1 MKLTDLS
8 KIGEK
13 TADRLYANGIYTPEN
28 LLLYFP
34 KKYYIYEI
42 DNNNLFTGD
51 VVCFSGI
58 IDSKPA
64 VIRYR
69 RNVNSVIFYTL
80 VNSMRVKCIIFSGD
94 YLRFKIQKGMP
105 VVCYGRYKK
114 ENKEF
119 TLKNIFF
126 DYFNCKI
133 DVDYNIKDINNKTI
147 QGAIKSAL
155 LQGYSIAE
163 TLPDYLVNKYKLL
176 NMNELLNKAHFPS
189 CREDCIQ
196 VRRRRRYEDFFWY
209 NCSLE
214 ALRLFRGFE
223 QKSPKLI
230 NEDYINGLI
239 KCLPYCLTVDQ
250 QKAIN
255 HIINDLSSPKMMNR
269 LIQGDVGCGKS
280 IVAFMGCIA
289 NFTAGY
295 QSAIMAPTEILAY
308 QHYEN
313 FKKIFGGA
321 DIQVALLTSST
332 KTKEKTDIL
341 FKLLH
346 GRIDIII
353 GTHSLIQDP
362 VLFHKLGLVVIDE
375 QHRFG
380 VIQRKKLIEKF
391 KGVDALYLT
400 ATPIPRTLG
409 LASFGDL
416 DLTSIKTMPAS
427 RKPVITKLI
436 SMDELNVLG
445 VTLRKHLLRGEQIY
459 IVVPLI
465 QESDVLDY
473 IDIDEAYELFSE
485 LLPDVSI
492 GKLHGKMKAND
503 KKQLMT
509 DFKNHSID
517 CLISTTVIEVGVDV
531 KNATVMVILDADRY
545 GLSQIHQLRGRV
557 GRGDIQSYCYLVSKK
572 EYVKRLDILAKTNDG
587 FVLAEEDLKL
597 RGPGDF
603 LGEEQSG
610 FLALDF
616 DSASNDAVIWKYA
629 MEDSKQ
635 FVPAYLNGNIKN
647 DKMDEILNATK
658 LKKAK
663 IN

>member
-13 TADRLYANGIYTPEN
+13 TATRLYANEIYTPDD
-28 LLLYFP
+28 LLLFFP
-34 KKYYIYEI
+34 KKYNIYEI
-42 DNNNLFTGD
+42 DNQNIFSGD
-51 VVCFSGI
+51 VICFSCI

-64 VIRYR
+64 FIKYR
-69 RNVNSVIFYTL
+69 RNVNSIIFYAIA
-80 VNSMRVKCIIFSGD
+80 NFQRIKCIIFSGD
-94 YLRFKIQKGMP
+94 YLKFKIQKGMQ
-105 VVCYGRYKK
+105 VTCYGRYKK

-119 TLKNIFF
+119 VLQNIFF
-126 DYFNCKI
+126 DSFKCKI
-133 DVDYNIKDINNKTI
+133 DVDYNIKDINNKII

-155 LQGYSIAE
+155 LQGYTIDE
-163 TLPDYLVNKYKLL
+163 TLPSYLIDKYRLL
-176 NMNELLNKAHFPS
+176 SMNQLLEKAHFPS
-189 CREDCIQ
+189 VKEDCIQ

-223 QKSPKLI
+223 QKYPKFY
-230 NEDYINGLI
+230 NEEYVDNIIDN
-239 KCLPYCLTVDQ
+239 LPYSLTIDQ
-250 QKAIN
+250 TKAIN
-255 HIINDLSSPKMMNR
+255 QILTDLSSPKMMNR

-280 IVAFMGCIA
+280 IVSFIACFA

-313 FKKIFGGA
+313 FKKIFDDT

-332 KTKEKTDIL
+332 KAKEKTEIL
-341 FKLLH
+341 YKLLH
-346 GRIDIII
+346 GRIDVII

-362 VLFHKLGLVVIDE
+362 VLFQKLGLVVIDE

-380 VIQRKKLIEKF
+380 VVQRKKLIEKF

-416 DLTSIKTMPAS
+416 DLTSIKTMPAY
-427 RKPVITKLI
+427 RKPVITKLVLEE
-436 SMDELNVLG
+436 ELNMLG
-445 VTLRKHLLRGEQIY
+445 VTLRKHLLRGEQVY

-465 QESDVLDY
+465 QESQNLDY
-473 IDIDEAYELFSE
+473 IDIDEAYDMFVN
-485 LLPDVSI
+485 LLPDVRI
-492 GKLHGKMKAND
+492 EKLHGKMKSAD
-503 KKQLMT
+503 KKELMT
-509 DFKNHSID
+509 AFKNHDID

-572 EYVKRLDILAKTNDG
+572 EYVKRLDILANTNDG

-610 FLALDF
+610 FLAIDF
-616 DSASNDAVIWKYA
+616 DSASNDAVIWKCA
-629 MEDSKQ
+629 MEDSKE
-635 FVPAYLNGNIKN
+635 FVPLFLNGNIKN
-647 DKMDEILNATK
+647 DKMEEIINTTK

>member
-1 MKLTDLS
+1 MRLIDLN

-13 TADRLYANGIYTPEN
+13 TADRLYANNIFSPED
-28 LLLYFP
+28 LLLSFP

-42 DNNNLFTGD
+42 NNNDLFSGD
-51 VVCFSGI
+51 IVCFKAI

-64 VIRYR
+64 FIKYR
-69 RNVNSVIFYTL
+69 RNVNSVIFYVI
-80 VNSMRVKCIIFSGD
+80 VNNCRVKCIIFSGD
-94 YLRFKIQKGMP
+94 YLKFKIQKGMQ
-105 VVCYGRYKK
+105 VVCYGKYKK
-114 ENKEF
+114 ENREF
-119 TLKNIFF
+119 TLQNIFF
-126 DYFNCKI
+126 DSFDCKI

-147 QGAIKSAL
+147 QGAVKSAL
-155 LQGYSIAE
+155 LAGCFIE
-163 TLPDYLVNKYKLL
+163 ERLPSYLIEKYRLL
-176 NMNELLNKAHFPS
+176 SMDELIKKAHFPGS
-189 CREDCIQ
+189 KEDCIQ
-196 VRRRRRYEDFFWY
+196 IRRRRRYEDFFWY

-223 QKSPKLI
+223 HKNPKLI
-230 NEDYINGLI
+230 NELYLDKLRND
-239 KCLPYCLTVDQ
+239 LPYELTGDQ
-250 QKAIN
+250 KKAID
-255 HIINDLSSPKMMNR
+255 HIFTDLSSPKMMNR

-289 NFTAGY
+289 NYTAGY

-313 FKKIFGGA
+313 FKKTFGSTG
-321 DIQVALLTSST
+321 IQIALLTSST
-332 KTKEKTDIL
+332 KTKEKTEIL

-353 GTHSLIQDP
+353 GTHALIQDP
-362 VLFHKLGLVVIDE
+362 VIFQKLGLVVIDE

-427 RKPVITKLI
+427 RKPVITKLV
-436 SMDELNVLG
+436 SMDELNLLG
-445 VTLRKHLLRGEQIY
+445 VTLRKHLLRGEQVY

-465 QESDVLDY
+465 EESNNLDY
-473 IDIDEAYELFSE
+473 IDIDEAYDMFSS
-485 LLPDVSI
+485 LLPDISI
-492 GKLHGKMKAND
+492 GILHGKMKSTD
-503 KKQLMT
+503 KKQLMS
-509 DFKNHSID
+509 DFKNHVID

-531 KNATVMVILDADRY
+531 KNATVMVILDAERY

-557 GRGDIQSYCYLVSKK
+557 GRGDIQSYCYLVSKRD
-572 EYVKRLDILAKTNDG
+572 YVRRLDILVKTNDG

-603 LGEEQSG
+603 LGDEQSG

-616 DSASNDAVIWKYA
+616 DDSTNDAAIWKCA
-629 MEDSKQ
+629 MLDSKE
-635 FVPAYLNGNIKN
+635 FVPKYLMGDIKN
-647 DKMDEILNATK
+647 SKMNDILEAIK
-658 LKKAK
+658 LKKTK

>member
-1 MKLTDLS
+1 MRLIDLN

-13 TADRLYANGIYTPEN
+13 TADRLYANNIFSPED
-28 LLLYFP
+28 LLLSFP

-42 DNNNLFTGD
+42 NNNDLFSGD
-51 VVCFSGI
+51 IVCFKAI

-64 VIRYR
+64 FIKYR
-69 RNVNSVIFYTL
+69 RNVNSVIFYVI
-80 VNSMRVKCIIFSGD
+80 VNNCRVKCIIFSGD
-94 YLRFKIQKGMP
+94 YLKFKIQKGMQ
-105 VVCYGRYKK
+105 VVCYGKYKK
-114 ENKEF
+114 ENREF
-119 TLKNIFF
+119 TLQNIFF
-126 DYFNCKI
+126 DSFDCKI

-147 QGAIKSAL
+147 QGAVKSAL
-155 LQGYSIAE
+155 LAGCFIE
-163 TLPDYLVNKYKLL
+163 ERLPSYLIEKYRLL
-176 NMNELLNKAHFPS
+176 SMDELIKKAHFPGS
-189 CREDCIQ
+189 KEDCIQ
-196 VRRRRRYEDFFWY
+196 IRRRRRYEDFFWY

-223 QKSPKLI
+223 HKNPKLI
-230 NEDYINGLI
+230 NELYLDKLRND
-239 KCLPYCLTVDQ
+239 LPYELTGDQ
-250 QKAIN
+250 KKAID
-255 HIINDLSSPKMMNR
+255 HIFTDLSYPKMMNR

-289 NFTAGY
+289 NYTAGY

-313 FKKIFGGA
+313 FKKTFGSTG
-321 DIQVALLTSST
+321 IQIALLTSST
-332 KTKEKTDIL
+332 KTKEKTEIL

-353 GTHSLIQDP
+353 GTHALIQDP
-362 VLFHKLGLVVIDE
+362 VIFQKLGLVVIDE

-427 RKPVITKLI
+427 RKPVITKLV
-436 SMDELNVLG
+436 SMDELNLLG
-445 VTLRKHLLRGEQIY
+445 VTLRKHLLRGEQVY

-465 QESDVLDY
+465 EESNNLDY
-473 IDIDEAYELFSE
+473 IDIDEAYDMFSS
-485 LLPDVSI
+485 LLPDISI
-492 GKLHGKMKAND
+492 GILHGKMKSTD
-503 KKQLMT
+503 KKQLMS
-509 DFKNHSID
+509 DFKNHVID

-531 KNATVMVILDADRY
+531 KNATVMVILDAERY

-557 GRGDIQSYCYLVSKK
+557 GRGDIQSYCYLVSKRD
-572 EYVKRLDILAKTNDG
+572 YVRRLDILVKTNDG

-603 LGEEQSG
+603 LGDEQSG

-616 DSASNDAVIWKYA
+616 DDSTNDAAIWKCA
-629 MEDSKQ
+629 MLDSKE
-635 FVPAYLNGNIKN
+635 FVPKYLMGDIKN
-647 DKMDEILNATK
+647 SKMNDILEAIK
-658 LKKAK
+658 LKKTK